1 MGSTLY
7 LDGRARPLEDL
18 TDAEVAL
25 AVGMV
30 MGNDRFGPLL
40 DRLAADVAN
49 GDDRA
54 LLAAL
59 VRVKRVEGE
68 VLELPG

>member
-1 MGSTLY
+1 MGPTLV
-7 LDGRARPLEDL
+7 LDGRARTLDEL
-18 TDAEVAL
+18 TDAEVTH

-30 MGNDRFGPLL
+30 LGNDRFGPLL
-40 DRLAADVAN
+40 DRVAADVGE

-59 VRVKRVEGE
+59 VRVKHVEGG

>member
-1 MGSTLY
+1 MGPTLY
-7 LDGRARPLEDL
+7 VDGRARTLDEL
-18 TDAEVAL
+18 TDAEVTL
-25 AVGMV
+25 AFGMV

-40 DRLAADVAN
+40 ERVAADVGE

-59 VRVKRVEGE
+59 VRVRQIEGG

>member
-1 MGSTLY
+1 MGPTLY
-7 LDGRARPLEDL
+7 FDGRARTLDEL
-18 TDAEVAL
+18 TDAEVTR

-40 DRLAADVAN
+40 DRVAADVGE

-59 VRVKRVEGE
+59 VRVRQIEGG

>member
-1 MGSTLY
+1 MGPTLY
-7 LDGRARPLEDL
+7 FDGRARTLDEL
-18 TDAEVAL
+18 TDAEVTL

-30 MGNDRFGPLL
+30 IGNDRFGPLL
-40 DRLAADVAN
+40 DRVAADVGDA
-49 GDDRA
+49 DDRA

-59 VRVKRVEGE
+59 VRVKQVEGG

>member
-1 MGSTLY
+1 MGPTLHF
-7 LDGRARPLEDL
+7 DGRARTVDDL
-18 TDAEVAL
+18 TDAEVTL

-40 DRLAADVAN
+40 ERVAADVGG

-59 VRVKRVEGE
+59 VRVKQIEGG

>member
-1 MGSTLY
+1 MVPTLY
-7 LDGRARPLEDL
+7 FAGRTRTLDEL
-18 TDAEVAL
+18 TDAEVTL

-40 DRLAADVAN
+40 DRVGADVGD

-59 VRVKRVEGE
+59 VHVRQVEGG

>member
-1 MGSTLY
+1 MAPTLY
-7 LDGRARPLEDL
+7 FAGRARTLDEL
-18 TDAEVAL
+18 TDAEVTL

-30 MGNDRFGPLL
+30 
-40 DRLAADVAN
+40 N

-59 VRVKRVEGE
+59 VRVKQVEGG

>member
-1 MGSTLY
+1 MGPTLVF
-7 LDGRARPLEDL
+7 DGRPRALEEL
-18 TDAEVAL
+18 TDAEVTL

-40 DRLAADVAN
+40 ERVAADVGE

-59 VRVKRVEGE
+59 VRVRHVEGG